1 MEHFSSHPR
10 KRFTARVFVH
20 LDASLHNHSH
30 PLTIMCVQITFSFN
44 STKCWRHDFLE
55 LAKSCRYCQEDD
67 VTSCGDVESIIRQW
81 YLQHV
86 SADRLVRGW
95 SPAWWLENTVSNL
108 NTEHFREQSRGGEQR
123 REEMRSEDWGLRSRS
138 ASRRQ
143 SGAGAGSDTDW
154 CGLSQLLLT
163 RGDGYKII
171 LNMSPLLTLLHV
183 RHNWSKTW

>member
-30 PLTIMCVQITFSFN
+30 PPDNNACSDNFQLQFQEMLNTQPHNNFSEI
-44 STKCWRHDFLE
+44 SDGWR
-55 LAKSCRYCQEDD
+55 SCQDAD
-67 VTSCGDVESIIRQW
+67 LPSCINVASIIRVQ
-81 YLQHV
+81 YLRHV
-86 SADRLVRGW
+86 STDSLARGL
-95 SPAWWLENTVSNL
+95 SPAWLLENTVCL
-108 NTEHFREQSRGGEQR
+108 NSQYRTLPGIVTR
-123 REEMRSEDWGLRSRS
+123 RVEELWDETWGLRSCS

-143 SGAGAGSDTDW
+143 SGARVTQSVASPD
-154 CGLSQLLLT
+154 QVLLN

-171 LNMSPLLTLLHV
+171 LNMSPLSLLHV